1 VTYISDGTTDVSFSK
16 KMTDQSMHAAQAWK
30 MMDAKPFDEE
40 PGHRAVDK
48 TGA

>member
-30 MMDAKPFDEE
+30 LMDAKPFDE
-40 PGHRAVDK
+40 PDHRAVDK
-48 TGA
+48 IGA